1 MEAALRESA
10 AEGSG
15 APSACT
21 VSDAATPETTGALT
35 ESADA
40 STPSRDDTS
49 AALTDGATSS
59 SDTDWFAL
67 GETVCDTTNDTD
79 DDCMRRR
86 PALLVSTVTEQ
97 LLPASLPH
105 TDVCMASATCS
116 AVRPAGTVASSD
128 DWTVRATSTE
138 EVVSEEA
145 A

>member
-1 MEAALRESA
+1 MDVVLRKSA

-15 APSACT
+15 TPSACT

-86 PALLVSTVTEQ
+86 PAPLVSTVTEQ